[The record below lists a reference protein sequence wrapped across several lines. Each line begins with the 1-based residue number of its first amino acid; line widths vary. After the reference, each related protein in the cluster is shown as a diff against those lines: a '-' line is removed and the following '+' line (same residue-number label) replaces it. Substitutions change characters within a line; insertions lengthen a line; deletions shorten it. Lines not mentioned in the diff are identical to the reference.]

1 MQNIMFLHAV
11 VSHRVELKIINIMLF
26 NRFAPN
32 PRSASKYMKVMCS
45 FILNRVDVL
54 LSISKA
60 AEELSISR
68 SSMYR
73 LISEGRIPT
82 VTIVGKLRI
91 KQASLKTFID
101 QLERESR
108 IERIS
113 R

>member
-1 MQNIMFLHAV
+1 
-11 VSHRVELKIINIMLF
+11 
-26 NRFAPN
+26 
-32 PRSASKYMKVMCS
+32 MKSMCS
-45 FILNRVDVL
+45 PSERVTELL
-54 LSISKA
+54 LSITKA

-91 KQASLKTFID
+91 KQASLKTVID

>member
-1 MQNIMFLHAV
+1 
-11 VSHRVELKIINIMLF
+11 
-26 NRFAPN
+26 
-32 PRSASKYMKVMCS
+32 MKSMCS
-45 FILNRVDVL
+45 PKDGYSELL
-54 LSISKA
+54 LSVTKA

-82 VTIVGKLRI
+82 VNIVGKMRI
-91 KQASLKTFID
+91 KESSLKSYID

-108 IERIS
+108 LERIS

>member
-1 MQNIMFLHAV
+1 
-11 VSHRVELKIINIMLF
+11 
-26 NRFAPN
+26 
-32 PRSASKYMKVMCS
+32 MKSMCS
-45 FILNRVDVL
+45 PNDWFSHLL
-54 LSISKA
+54 LSITKA

-82 VTIVGKLRI
+82 VTIVGKLRV
-91 KQASLKTFID
+91 KQASLKIFVD